1 MPDIQRDPAILKRK
15 KLRNALFAAV
25 GVLVVIAVSIALA
38 RMEPA
43 APTVDWATVLT
54 DTVKR
59 GSIIRQHRGLG
70 TLVPEDTR
78 WLPSRTN
85 GRVERIILRPGAQ
98 VGPDTVILELS
109 NPDVEQEAL
118 NAKLALHSAEAALEN
133 LRVQLENELLTQE
146 SQTAAI
152 QAEFEQARMQ
162 AEADEAL
169 AKEQLISEITR
180 RKSQL
185 TAETLKKRSAFEAQR
200 LQSAKQSLEG
210 RLRVQQA
217 AVDQARAVAELQVN
231 RLQSL
236 KVTPGFSGVLQVV
249 SVEVGQQVA
258 PGANLARVAD
268 PSRLKAELKI
278 AETQAKDI
286 EVGQSAEIDTRSGII
301 QGRVSRKD
309 PAAANGTVTI
319 DVSLTGELPRGAV
332 PDLSV
337 DGTVQLERLDD
348 ILFVGRPSLGQDDS
362 TVGLF
367 KLTSSSGD
375 ASRVQVALGKSSV
388 NAIQVKSGLNEG
400 DTVVLSDMSA
410 WDAYDRVRLRR

>member
-1 MPDIQRDPAILKRK
+1 MPDIARDPAILKRK
-15 KLRNALFAAV
+15 KIRHALYAAA
-25 GVLVVIAVSIALA
+25 GVVVIIVVSLALA

-43 APTVDWATVLT
+43 APTVERATVLV

-85 GRVERIILRPGAQ
+85 GRVERILLRPGAQ
-98 VGPDTVILELS
+98 VEPDSVILELS

-118 NAKLALHSAEAALEN
+118 NARLALHSAEAALEN

-152 QAEFEQARMQ
+152 QAEYEQARMQ

-185 TAETLKKRSAFEAQR
+185 TAETLKKRSAFEEQR
-200 LQSAKQSLEG
+200 LKSAKQSLEG

-217 AVDQARAVAELQVN
+217 AVDQARAVSNLHN
-231 RLQSL
+231 SRLESL
-236 KVTPGFSGVLQVV
+236 KVTPGFSGVLQLV

-286 EVGQSAEIDTRSGII
+286 ELGQSAEIDTRSAII
-301 QGRVSRKD
+301 QGKVSRKD
-309 PAAANGTVTI
+309 PAAANGTVTV
-319 DVSLTGELPRGAV
+319 DVSLTGELPRGAF
-332 PDLSV
+332 PDMSV

-348 ILFVGRPSLGQDDS
+348 ILYVGRPSLGQDDS

-367 KLTSSSGD
+367 KLTSASGD
-375 ASRVQVALGKSSV
+375 ATRVQVSLGKSSV
-388 NAIQVKSGLNEG
+388 NSIQVKSGLNEG

-410 WDAYDRVRLRR
+410 WDAYDRVRLR

>member
-1 MPDIQRDPAILKRK
+1 MPDIVRDPAILKRK
-15 KLRNALFAAV
+15 KLRHALYAAV
-25 GVLVVIAVSIALA
+25 GVLIVVAVSIALA

-43 APTVDWATVLT
+43 APTVDKATVLM

-85 GRVERIILRPGAQ
+85 GRVERILLRPGAH
-98 VGPDTVILELS
+98 VEPNTVILELS
-109 NPDVEQEAL
+109 NPEVEQESL

-152 QAEFEQARMQ
+152 QAEYEQAKMQ

-180 RKSQL
+180 RKSHL

-200 LQSAKQSLEG
+200 LESAKQSLEG

-217 AVDQARAVAELQVN
+217 TVDQARAQADLQSI

-236 KVTPGFSGVLQVV
+236 KVTPGFTGVLQIVP
-249 SVEVGQQVA
+249 VEVGQQVG
-258 PGANLARVAD
+258 PGVNLARVAD

-301 QGRVSRKD
+301 QGKVSRKD

-348 ILFVGRPSLGQDDS
+348 ILYVGRPSLGQDDS

-367 KLTSSSGD
+367 KLTNASGD
-375 ASRVQVALGKSSV
+375 ATRVQVSLGKSSV

-400 DTVVLSDMSA
+400 DKVVLSDMSA
-410 WDAYDRVRLRR
+410 WDAYDRVRLR